1 MPNITTNHAITY
13 TSLESE
19 QLFTQNTKILRI
31 VLFSL
36 IHNEMTEARQESNSI
51 AKSANYELINCSL
64 AISEI
69 LKPSHSKRD

>member
-13 TSLESE
+13 TSLENE

-36 IHNEMTEARQESNSI
+36 IHNEMTEARQESISQLITSSLI
-51 AKSANYELINCSL
+51 AHWPFPRS
-64 AISEI
+64 
-69 LKPSHSKRD
+69 

>member
-13 TSLESE
+13 TSLENE
-19 QLFTQNTKILRI
+19 QFTQNTKILRI

>member
-13 TSLESE
+13 TSLENE

-36 IHNEMTEARQESNSI
+36 IHNEMTEARQESNSV
-51 AKSANYELINCSL
+51 AKSANYELINYSL

>member
-13 TSLESE
+13 TSLENE

-36 IHNEMTEARQESNSI
+36 IHNEMTEARQKSNSI

>member
-13 TSLESE
+13 TSLENE

-36 IHNEMTEARQESNSI
+36 IHNEMTEAQQESHGT
-51 AKSANYELINCSL
+51 AN
-64 AISEI
+64 
-69 LKPSHSKRD
+69 

>member
-1 MPNITTNHAITY
+1 MPNITTNHAISY
-13 TSLESE
+13 TSLENE

-51 AKSANYELINCSL
+51 AKSANYELINCSP